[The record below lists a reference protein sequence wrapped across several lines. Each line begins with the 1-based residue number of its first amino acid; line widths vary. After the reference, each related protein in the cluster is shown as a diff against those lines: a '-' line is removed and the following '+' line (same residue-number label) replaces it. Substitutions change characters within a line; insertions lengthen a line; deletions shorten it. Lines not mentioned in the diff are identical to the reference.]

1 MSGLKQF
8 YMKNIKIFTIILVL
22 LAAFIAYKC
31 YAKYSSAQKAK
42 KIATSTSSSSSSM
55 SGENYRYGAE
65 ITELAFSQ
73 FMNPESVTTGLYDS
87 PLSRVDFG
95 TYGSYSKDPLAN
107 IVRDDIPNLGY
118 SGQQQQS
125 VSKMKIP
132 LLYTAY
138 GGDDYSKY

>member
-31 YAKYSSAQKAK
+31 YTKYSSAQKAK
-42 KIATSTSSSSSSM
+42 KIATSSSSSSIPS
-55 SGENYRYGAE
+55 EKYRYGAE
-65 ITELAFSQ
+65 LTELAFSK
-73 FMNPESVTTGLYDS
+73 FMSPESATNGLDDT
-87 PLSRVDFG
+87 PLSRIDFG
-95 TYGSYSKDPLAN
+95 TYGSYSKDRLAN

-125 VSKMKIP
+125 VSEMNIP